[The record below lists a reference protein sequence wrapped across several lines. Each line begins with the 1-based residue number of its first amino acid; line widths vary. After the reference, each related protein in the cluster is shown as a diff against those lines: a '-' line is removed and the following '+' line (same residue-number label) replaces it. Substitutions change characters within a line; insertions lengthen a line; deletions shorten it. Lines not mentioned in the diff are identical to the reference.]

1 MNSLKSHWRICVSNA
16 VGLSDFRNRIWNWID
31 HHCGV
36 HEFCTEFSQNP
47 KCTEPEFRDTQSKIE
62 DTQTRERLEIFLDK
76 EFSPEQLEKYLGNFS
91 TSIVESFNS
100 TIWPFCPKNLTF
112 QKSYYARISLAILRW
127 NFAIKYNFLPENCNP
142 FFGNYISYQLQKH
155 KN

>member
-1 MNSLKSHWRICVSNA
+1 MYFIITREILKTINLFLSKMNSLKSHWRICVSNA

-76 EFSPEQLEKYLGNFS
+76 EFSQN
-91 TSIVESFNS
+91 N
-100 TIWPFCPKNLTF
+100 
-112 QKSYYARISLAILRW
+112 
-127 NFAIKYNFLPENCNP
+127 
-142 FFGNYISYQLQKH
+142 
-155 KN
+155 